1 MEKFKENKLSYIE
14 RTLISELIGKTQLPL
29 EELYLE
35 KLLLEELTSLNSLE

>member
-29 EELYLE
+29 EEL
-35 KLLLEELTSLNSLE
+35 NSL